1 MNTEFLGRLH
11 PLLVHFPIGVL
22 FLAFVLEMLSNFKRF
37 RKIRGAVPFSVAVG
51 LAASIFSS
59 LSGWLL
65 SQEGGYEPDL
75 LFRHRLF
82 GFMTVAI
89 AIMLWVV
96 ITYGKNLPKTKRRPV
111 RMAVFLVMVV
121 ILTVTG
127 HFGGSITHGRG
138 YLSTEAE
145 TEIPKNENPG
155 KVPELVFQD
164 IVKPILDKKCVSCHG
179 EKKQKGKLRLDTEAF
194 IVKGGKQGS
203 ILLIQKGKSELIH
216 RISLPVDDED
226 HMPPREKEQLTN
238 LEVELLSDWV
248 KAGAPFQ
255 VKVDEFNAPSVERFL
270 QTVTSPSVLSLWPE
284 VPAEPA
290 DAQLVKRLE
299 NYGLVIQRI
308 SRDNFYLEVKVPSDL
323 KSDASFWKA
332 YAELAPVVVT
342 LDLSGQKIGAEEW
355 KHWFAAKELRKL
367 YLTKSVLQVQNLS
380 VLNELLHLRYLN
392 LVSTG
397 IGYEQ
402 VKALSGHPSLREVF
416 VFGNNWSMVQI
427 QDFMKINPEVRL
439 DTGNRR
445 LPFRVSDTVVY
456 TP

>member
-22 FLAFVLEMLSNFKRF
+22 FLAFVLEMLSNFRRF
-37 RKIRGAVPFSVAVG
+37 RKIRGAVPFSVVVG

-59 LSGWLL
+59 LSGWFL

-89 AIMLWVV
+89 AFMLWVV
-96 ITYGKNLPKTKRRPV
+96 ITYEKNLPKPKRRPV
-111 RMAVFLVMVV
+111 RMAVFLVMIV

-145 TEIPKNENPG
+145 PEISEVENPA

-179 EKKQKGKLRLDTEAF
+179 GKKQKGKLRLDTEAY

-203 ILLIQKGKSELIH
+203 IVVNQNGKNELIH
-216 RISLPVDDED
+216 RISLPVDHED

-238 LEVELLSDWV
+238 LEVELLSDWI

-255 VKVDEFNAPSVERFL
+255 IKVEEFKAPSLERFL
-270 QTVTSPSVLSLWPE
+270 QSVTSPSVISWWPE
-284 VPAEPA
+284 IPAEPA
-290 DAQLVKRLE
+290 DDQLLKRLE
-299 NYGLVIQRI
+299 NYGVVIQPL
-308 SRDNFYLEVKVPSDL
+308 SRDNLYLEVRVPSDL
-323 KSDASFWKA
+323 KPDASFWKA

-342 LDLSGQKIGAEEW
+342 LDLSGLKIGAQEW
-355 KHWFAAKELRKL
+355 KRWVAAKELRKL
-367 YLTKSVLQVQNLS
+367 YLTKSVLQEQSLN
-380 VLNELLHLRYLN
+380 VLQELPHLRYLN

-397 IGYEQ
+397 INYEQ
-402 VKALSGHPSLREVF
+402 FKVLSGHPSLREVY
-416 VFGNNWSMVQI
+416 VFGNNWSAIQI
-427 QDFMKINPEVRL
+427 QDFMKSNPVIRL

-445 LPFRVSDTVVY
+445 LPFRLSDTIVY

>member
-1 MNTEFLGRLH
+1 MNTDFLGRLH

-59 LSGWLL
+59 LSGWVL

-82 GFMTVAI
+82 GFITVAI
-89 AIMLWVV
+89 AFMLWVV

-145 TEIPKNENPG
+145 PEIPKNQNQG

-179 EKKQKGKLRLDTEAF
+179 EKKQIGKFRLDTEAY

-203 ILLIQKGKSELIH
+203 LVVNQNDKNELIH
-216 RISLPVDDED
+216 RVTLPIDHED

-238 LEVELLSDWV
+238 LEVEMLSDWI

-255 VKVDEFNAPSVERFL
+255 IKVEEFNAPSIERFL
-270 QTVTSPSVLSLWPE
+270 QSVTSPSAISWWPE
-284 VPAEPA
+284 VPAEPV
-290 DAQLVKRLE
+290 DENLVKLLA
-299 NYGLVIQRI
+299 NYGVVIQPI
-308 SRDNFYLEVKVPSDL
+308 SQDNFYMEVKVPSDF
-323 KSDASFWKA
+323 KPDASFWKA
-332 YAELAPVVVT
+332 YSELAPVVVS
-342 LDLSGQKIGAEEW
+342 LNLSGLKIEEQEW
-355 KHWFAAKELRKL
+355 KRWVAAKELRKL
-367 YLTKSVLQVQNLS
+367 YLTKSVLQTQNLS
-380 VLNELLHLRYLN
+380 VLNELPHLRYLN

-397 IGYEQ
+397 IGFEQ

-416 VFGNNWSMVQI
+416 VFGNNWSTTQI
-427 QDFMKINPEVRL
+427 QDFMKINPVIRL